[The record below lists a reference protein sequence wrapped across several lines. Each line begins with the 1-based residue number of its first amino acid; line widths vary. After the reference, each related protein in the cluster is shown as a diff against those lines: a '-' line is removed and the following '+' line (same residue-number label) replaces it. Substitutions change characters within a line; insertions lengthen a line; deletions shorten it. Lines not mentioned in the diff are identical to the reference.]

1 MRKRTLSVMGMVAA
15 AIVIA
20 IGSASPAWADE
31 DVVTAKVPFAFHVG
45 NARLPA
51 GDYVVKEVSTGS
63 DVLLIQGVDGRGA
76 FTESTPSS
84 MSKGAT
90 EQPELVFQK
99 VGNQYFLVRVVPV
112 VGDNHEIML
121 TPLDIERALT
131 RTASKLGD

>member
-1 MRKRTLSVMGMVAA
+1 MGMVAA

-20 IGSASPAWADE
+20 TGSASTAWAEE

-45 NARLPA
+45 DARLPA
-51 GDYVVKEVSTGS
+51 GDYVVKEVSAGS
-63 DVLLIQGVDGRGA
+63 DVLLIQSADGRSA

-84 MSKGAT
+84 MSKGAAA
-90 EQPELVFQK
+90 QPELVFQK

-121 TPLDIERALT
+121 TTLDIERALT
-131 RTASKLGD
+131 RTADKLGD